1 VLCLACHHTND
12 NRAKFCDQC
21 GQPLETCCPICD
33 SPNRPEARFCSAC
46 GQSLSPR
53 PDSSQRPAGPS
64 TAPGHPPSLDDK
76 LDQLQRYL
84 PVHLADKILA
94 NRGRLA
100 GERKL
105 VTVLFADLVGY
116 TALSAQVGEE
126 GLFTL
131 TDELYELLI
140 HEVHRYEGTVN
151 ELTGDGLVAFFGAP
165 LAVEQ
170 APQRAVRAAL
180 ALQEAVAH
188 VSARVEHE
196 RGVRIQLRVGINTG
210 PVIVGTVGTNLRMDY
225 KAVGHTVIL
234 AARMEQTAAPG
245 TIQLTEHTYKLVAGY
260 FHCDDLGL
268 VSVKGV
274 AEKVRAYRVTGERSG
289 RARIDVARERGF
301 TRLVGREREL
311 ALLRQCFELAHGGR
325 GQAVSIIGDAGLGK
339 SRLLY
344 ECRQVLANHNCT
356 WLDCRCHPYGAA
368 LAYGPI
374 VELLKQQFRID
385 TSDRDEDIRGKIQ
398 QGLAAL
404 STALAAAAPYVGHL
418 LGVDTAGSLPTGLT
432 PEAIK
437 YRTFEA
443 LRGFVSESASRRP
456 LVLIIEDLH
465 WVDPTTAEFLTFLL
479 EHIAGARVLLL
490 CTYRPEFVCTW
501 SRKSYH
507 RVITLTPL
515 APIDGSQMLTALL
528 GTSHIQD
535 DLVRL
540 VLDKAEGVPFFIEE
554 LVTSLREMGA
564 IALQDGQWRLTAMG
578 PTVPVPDTVE
588 EVLMARI
595 DRLPEGAK
603 SVLQIG
609 AVMGREWG
617 ETLLR
622 EVAGLAEQ
630 DLTAHL
636 AALTDAE
643 LLYARGVPPQTTY
656 MFKHAFTQD
665 AAYHSLLTA
674 RRQELHHRVA
684 VMLEALFPDRLEEH
698 YGSLAHH
705 YLEAAQGD
713 EVAKA
718 IAYARRAGD
727 RNMALPA
734 YAEAVRFYHMALE
747 ALERQEPVDEAQR
760 CPLLLVL
767 GEAQRKAGEHL
778 QAQSTLQRAADSA
791 RTSGATELLAQ
802 AALELEELTQDVG
815 LPAEPVVHLL
825 EEVRQKLG
833 AANSLLAAK
842 ILGSLARALRGT
854 GAQQQAVTY
863 AQQAV
868 TMARRFDDPAVL
880 AANLNYMVF
889 VLQGPEHTL
898 QRLTYATEIVQLA
911 TASNVGE
918 LLNDAYWW
926 RVYCLLELGDIPAM
940 DAAIEEH
947 GSLSQELQQPLY
959 LCLTAQFRAMRALLA
974 GRFEDSERLAQEAL
988 AIGQSLQTEN
998 VAGIFGLQM
1007 FTLRRE
1013 QGRLRELEPAVRYFV
1028 QQHTTAAAWR
1038 PGLALIYSELG
1049 RTREA
1054 RTEFEYLARHDFTDL
1069 PRDALW
1075 MASMTYLTDVCT
1087 FLGDTARA
1095 ASLYQLLLPHAE
1107 RTVVIGNAVACYG
1120 AMSRYLGALATTMG
1134 HWDTAAQH
1142 FEHALAMNA
1151 RMEALPWLAHT
1162 QYAYATMLLARHHPG
1177 DDDKAAAL
1185 LDTALVTARALGMR
1199 ALEERLTARL
1209 GQTVTPPL
1217 PAAPSSLDDLSQRE
1231 VEVLRL
1237 LAAGKSNRDI
1247 AEALYI
1253 SLNTVATHV
1262 RSILTKTGTANRTEA
1277 AAYAMRHGLRAE

>member
-1 VLCLACHHTND
+1 
-12 NRAKFCDQC
+12 
-21 GQPLETCCPICD
+21 
-33 SPNRPEARFCSAC
+33 
-46 GQSLSPR
+46 
-53 PDSSQRPAGPS
+53 
-64 TAPGHPPSLDDK
+64 
-76 LDQLQRYL
+76 
-84 PVHLADKILA
+84 
-94 NRGRLA
+94 
-100 GERKL
+100 
-105 VTVLFADLVGY
+105 
-116 TALSAQVGEE
+116 
-126 GLFTL
+126 
-131 TDELYELLI
+131 
-140 HEVHRYEGTVN
+140 
-151 ELTGDGLVAFFGAP
+151 
-165 LAVEQ
+165 
-170 APQRAVRAAL
+170 
-180 ALQEAVAH
+180 
-188 VSARVEHE
+188 
-196 RGVRIQLRVGINTG
+196 
-210 PVIVGTVGTNLRMDY
+210 MD
-225 KAVGHTVIL
+225 
-234 AARMEQTAAPG
+234 
-245 TIQLTEHTYKLVAGY
+245 
-260 FHCDDLGL
+260 
-268 VSVKGV
+268 
-274 AEKVRAYRVTGERSG
+274 
-289 RARIDVARERGF
+289 
-301 TRLVGREREL
+301 VGR
-311 ALLRQCFELAHGGR
+311 QCRSSATR
-325 GQAVSIIGDAGLGK
+325 VGK

-344 ECRQVLANHNCT
+344 ECRQALAGHDCT
-356 WLDCRCHPYGAA
+356 WLDGRCHPYGAA

-374 VELLKQQFRID
+374 VELLKQQFQID
-385 TSDRDEDIRGKIQ
+385 TSDRDEDIRDKIQ
-398 QGLAAL
+398 QGLASL
-404 STALAAAAPYVGHL
+404 STFLAAAAPYVGHL
-418 LGVDTAGSLPTGLT
+418 LGVDTAGSLPAGLT
-432 PEAIK
+432 PEAVK

-456 LVLIIEDLH
+456 LVLVIEDLH

-479 EHIAGARVLLL
+479 EHVAGARVLLL

-515 APIDGSQMLTALL
+515 APPDGSQMLSALL
-528 GTSHIQD
+528 GTPHIQD

-554 LVTSLREMGA
+554 LVTSLRETGA
-564 IALQDGQWRLTAMG
+564 IALQDGQWRLTARG

-609 AVMGREWG
+609 AVMGREWS
-617 ETLLR
+617 EALLR

-665 AAYHSLLTA
+665 AAYHSLLTT

-718 IAYARRAGD
+718 IAYAQRAGD

-760 CPLLLVL
+760 CALLLVL

-778 QAQSTLQRAADSA
+778 QAQATLQRAADSA
-791 RTSGATELLAQ
+791 RTLGATELLAQ
-802 AALELEELTQDVG
+802 AALELERVTDSVG
-815 LPAEPVVHLL
+815 LPAEPTVHLL
-825 EEVRQKLG
+825 EEVLQKLG
-833 AANSLLAAK
+833 AADSLLAAK
-842 ILGSLARALRGT
+842 ILGSLARALRFT
-854 GAQQQAVTY
+854 GAQQQAVAY

-868 TMARRFDDPAVL
+868 AIARRFDDPVVL
-880 AANLNYMVF
+880 AISINNMVH
-889 VLQGPEHTL
+889 VLEGPEHTQ
-898 QRLTYATEIVQLA
+898 QRLAYATAIVPLA
-911 TASNVGE
+911 TAEDAKE
-918 LLNDAYWW
+918 LLHDALFW
-926 RVYCLLELGDIPAM
+926 RVYCLLELGDMPAM
-940 DAAIEEH
+940 DAAIEAYV
-947 GSLSQELQQPLY
+947 SLVQELQQPLF
-959 LCLTAQFRAMRALLA
+959 LCLSTQFRAMRALLA
-974 GRFEDSERLAQEAL
+974 GHFEDSERLAQEAL

-998 VAGIFGLQM
+998 LAGIFGLQM

-1013 QGRLRELEPAVRYFV
+1013 QGRLRELESAVRYFV

-1054 RTEFEYLARHDFTDL
+1054 RTEFEYLARYDFTDL

-1075 MASMTYLTDVCT
+1075 MASMTYLADVCT

-1095 ASLYQLLLPHAE
+1095 TTLYQLLLPYAE

-1142 FEHALAMNA
+1142 FEDALAMNA
-1151 RMEALPWLAHT
+1151 RMDARPWLAHT
-1162 QYAYATMLLARHHPG
+1162 QYAYATMLLARNQPG
-1177 DDDKAAAL
+1177 DGDKATAL
-1185 LDTALVTARALGMR
+1185 LDAALVTARELGMR

-1209 GQTVTPPL
+1209 GQTITPL
-1217 PAAPSSLDDLSQRE
+1217 PSAAPSSLDDLSQRE

-1237 LAAGKSNRDI
+1237 LAAGRSNRDI

-1262 RSILTKTGTANRTEA
+1262 RNILTKTGTANRTEA
-1277 AAYAMRHGLRAE
+1277 AAYALRHGLRAE

>member
-1 VLCLACHHTND
+1 MLCLACHHTNAD
-12 NRAKFCDQC
+12 HAKFCDQC
-21 GQPLETCCPICD
+21 GQPLETRCPTCD
-33 SPNRPEARFCSAC
+33 SPNRPGARFCSAC

-53 PDSSQRPAGPS
+53 LDPSQRPAGQS
-64 TAPGHPPSLDDK
+64 ISPGHPPSLDDK
-76 LDQLQRYL
+76 LDHLQRYL
-84 PVHLADKILA
+84 PAHLADKILA

-126 GLFTL
+126 ALFTL
-131 TDELYELLI
+131 MDELYELLI
-140 HEVHRYEGTVN
+140 HEVHRYEGPVN

-180 ALQEAVAH
+180 ALQEAVAR
-188 VSARVEHE
+188 VSARVERE
-196 RGVRIQLRVGINTG
+196 RGVRVQLRVGINTG
-210 PVIVGTVGTNLRMDY
+210 PVIVGTVGNNLRMDY
-225 KAVGHTVIL
+225 KAVGHTVNL

-245 TIQLTEHTYKLVAGY
+245 TIQLTEQTYKLVTGY
-260 FHCDDLGL
+260 FDCADLGP

-274 AEKVRAYRVTGERSG
+274 AEKVRAYRVTGARSG
-289 RARIDVARERGF
+289 QARIDVAQERGF

-311 ALLRQCFELAHGGR
+311 ALLRQCFELARGGR

-344 ECRQVLANHNCT
+344 EFRQVLASHDYA
-356 WLDCRCHPYGAA
+356 WLDGRCHPYGAA

-374 VELLKQQFRID
+374 VELLKQQFQID

-398 QGLAAL
+398 RGLASL
-404 STALAAAAPYVGHL
+404 SAALAAAAPYVGHL
-418 LGVDTAGSLPTGLT
+418 LGVDTAGGLPAGLA
-432 PEAIK
+432 PEAVK
-437 YRTFEA
+437 YRAFEA
-443 LRGFVSESASRRP
+443 LRGLVSESAGCRP
-456 LVLIIEDLH
+456 LVLVIEDLH
-465 WVDPTTAEFLTFLL
+465 WVDPTTSEFLTFLL
-479 EHIAGARVLLL
+479 EHVAGARVLLV

-515 APIDGSQMLTALL
+515 APPDGCQMLTALL
-528 GTSHIQD
+528 GTPHIHD

-554 LVTSLREMGA
+554 LVTSLRETGA
-564 IALQDGQWRLTAMG
+564 IALHDSQWRLTARAL
-578 PTVPVPDTVE
+578 TVPVPDTVE

-609 AVMGREWG
+609 AVMGREWS
-617 ETLLR
+617 EVLLR

-643 LLYARGVPPQTTY
+643 LLYARGLPPQTTY
-656 MFKHAFTQD
+656 VFKHAFTQD
-665 AAYHSLLTA
+665 AAYRGLLTA
-674 RRQELHHRVA
+674 RRQALHHRVA

-713 EVAKA
+713 ELAKA

-747 ALERQEPVDEAQR
+747 ALELQEPVDEARR
-760 CPLLLVL
+760 CALLLVL
-767 GEAQRKAGEHL
+767 GEAQRKAGDHL
-778 QAQSTLQRAADSA
+778 QAQATLQRAADSA
-791 RTSGATELLAQ
+791 RTLGTTELLAQ
-802 AALELEELTQDVG
+802 AALELEQVTHSVG

-825 EEVRQKLG
+825 EEVLQKLG
-833 AANSLLAAK
+833 AADSLLAAK
-842 ILGSLARALRGT
+842 ILGSLARALRYT
-854 GAQQQAVTY
+854 GAQQQAVAY

-868 TMARRFDDPAVL
+868 AMARGCDDPVVL
-880 AANLNYMVF
+880 ATNLNNMVF
-889 VLQGPEHTL
+889 ALQGPEHTQ
-898 QRLTYATEIVQLA
+898 QRLTYATEIVPLA
-911 TASNVGE
+911 TAGDARE
-918 LLNDAYWW
+918 LLNDAHWW

-940 DAAIEEH
+940 DAEVDVYAGIV
-947 GSLSQELQQPLY
+947 QELQQPFY
-959 LCLTAQFRAMRALLA
+959 LCLITQLRAMQALMA
-974 GRFEDSERLAQEAL
+974 GRFADSERLAQEAL

-998 VAGIFGLQM
+998 IAGIFGLQM

-1013 QGRLRELEPAVRYFV
+1013 QGRLKELAPAVRYFV
-1028 QQHTTAAAWR
+1028 QQHTAAAAWR

-1054 RTEFEYLARHDFTDL
+1054 RMEFEYLARHDFTDL

-1075 MASMTYLTDVCT
+1075 MASMTYLADVCT

-1095 ASLYQLLLPHAE
+1095 ATLYQLLLPYAG
-1107 RTVVIGNAVACYG
+1107 RNVVIGNAVACYG
-1120 AMSRYLGALATTMG
+1120 AMSRYLGTLATTMG
-1134 HWDTAAQH
+1134 HWDVATQH
-1142 FEHALAMNA
+1142 FEDALVMNA
-1151 RMEALPWLAHT
+1151 RMAARPWLAHT
-1162 QYAYATMLLARHHPG
+1162 QYAYATMLLGRHQPG
-1177 DDDKAAAL
+1177 DHDKATLLLDAAL
-1185 LDTALVTARALGMR
+1185 TTARDLGMR
-1199 ALEERLTARL
+1199 ALEERLTAGL
-1209 GQTVTPPL
+1209 GQTVTPL
-1217 PAAPSSLDDLSQRE
+1217 PPAVPSSLDDLSQRE

-1237 LAAGKSNRDI
+1237 LAAGRSNRDI
-1247 AEALYI
+1247 ADALYI

-1262 RSILTKTGTANRTEA
+1262 RNILTKTGTANRTEA
-1277 AAYAMRHGLRAE
+1277 AAYALHHGLRAE

>member
-1 VLCLACHHTND
+1 VQCLACHHTND
-12 NRAKFCDQC
+12 ERAKFCDQC
-21 GQPLETCCPICD
+21 GQALATRCPTCD
-33 SPNRPEARFCSAC
+33 SPNRPGARFCSAC
-46 GQSLSPR
+46 GQSLTPR
-53 PDSSQRPAGPS
+53 PDPSRSPAGPS
-64 TAPGHPPSLDDK
+64 TSPSHPPSLDDK
-76 LDQLQRYL
+76 LDHLQRYL
-84 PVHLADKILA
+84 PAHLADKILA

-131 TDELYELLI
+131 MDELYELLI

-180 ALQEAVAH
+180 ALQAAVAH

-210 PVIVGTVGTNLRMDY
+210 PVIVGTVGNNLRMDY

-245 TIQLTEHTYKLVAGY
+245 TVQLTEHTYKLVSGY
-260 FHCDDLGL
+260 FDCDDLGL

-274 AEKVRAYRVTGERSG
+274 TEKVRAYRVTGERSG
-289 RARIDVARERGF
+289 QARIDVARERGF

-311 ALLRQCFELAHGGR
+311 ALLHQCFELALGGR

-344 ECRQVLANHNCT
+344 ECRQALANHDCA
-356 WLDCRCHPYGAA
+356 WLDGRCHPYGAA

-374 VELLKQQFRID
+374 VALLKQQFQID
-385 TSDRDEDIRGKIQ
+385 ASDRDEDIRDKIQ
-398 QGLAAL
+398 QGLASL
-404 STALAAAAPYVGHL
+404 SSTLAATAPYVGHL
-418 LGVDTAGSLPTGLT
+418 LGVDTAGGLPAGLA
-432 PEAIK
+432 PEAVK
-437 YRTFEA
+437 HRTFEA
-443 LRGFVSESASRRP
+443 LRGLVSDSASRRP
-456 LVLIIEDLH
+456 LVLVIEDLH

-515 APIDGSQMLTALL
+515 APPDGSQMLTALL
-528 GTSHIQD
+528 GTPHIQD

-554 LVTSLREMGA
+554 LVTSLRETGA
-564 IALQDGQWRLTAMG
+564 IVLHDGQWRPTARG
-578 PTVPVPDTVE
+578 SAVPVPDTVE

-595 DRLPEGAK
+595 DRIPEGAK

-609 AVMGREWG
+609 AVMGREWS
-617 ETLLR
+617 EALLR
-622 EVAGLAEQ
+622 EVAGLAEP

-656 MFKHAFTQD
+656 VFKHAFTQD
-665 AAYHSLLTA
+665 AAYRSLLTT

-684 VMLEALFPDRLEEH
+684 VTLEALFPDRLEEH

-705 YLEAAQGD
+705 YLEAARDD

-767 GEAQRKAGEHL
+767 GEAQRKVGEHL

-802 AALELEELTQDVG
+802 TALELEELTQDVG

-918 LLNDAYWW
+918 LLNNAYWW

-1151 RMEALPWLAHT
+1151 RMEAWPWLAHT
-1162 QYAYATMLLARHHPG
+1162 QYAYATMLLARNYSG
-1177 DDDKAAAL
+1177 DHDRAAAL
-1185 LDTALVTARALGMR
+1185 LDAALVTARELGMR

-1217 PAAPSSLDDLSQRE
+1217 PAAASSLDDLSQRE

-1277 AAYAMRHGLRAE
+1277 AAYALRHGLLAQ

>member
-1 VLCLACHHTND
+1 MLCLACHHTND
-12 NRAKFCDQC
+12 DRAKFCDQC
-21 GQPLETCCPICD
+21 GQPLETRCPTCD
-33 SPNRPEARFCSAC
+33 SPNRPGARFCSAC
-46 GQSLSPR
+46 GQSLTPR
-53 PDSSQRPAGPS
+53 LDPSQSPAGQS
-64 TAPGHPPSLDDK
+64 TSPGHPPSLDDK
-76 LDQLQRYL
+76 LDHLQRYL
-84 PVHLADKILA
+84 PAHLADKILA

-131 TDELYELLI
+131 MDELYELLI
-140 HEVHRYEGTVN
+140 HEIYRYEGTVN

-180 ALQEAVAH
+180 ALQEAVAR
-188 VSARVEHE
+188 VSARVERE
-196 RGVRIQLRVGINTG
+196 RGVRVQLRVGINTG
-210 PVIVGTVGTNLRMDY
+210 PVIVGTVGNNLRMDY

-245 TIQLTEHTYKLVAGY
+245 TVQLTEHTYKLVAGY
-260 FHCDDLGL
+260 FNCDDLGL

-289 RARIDVARERGF
+289 QARIDVARERGF

-311 ALLRQCFELAHGGR
+311 ALLRQCFELAQGGR

-344 ECRQVLANHNCT
+344 ECRQALAGHDCA
-356 WLDCRCHPYGAA
+356 WLDGRCQPYGAA

-374 VELLKQQFRID
+374 VELLKQQFQID
-385 TSDRDEDIRGKIQ
+385 ASDRDEDIRDKIQ
-398 QGLAAL
+398 QGLASL
-404 STALAAAAPYVGHL
+404 STSLAAAAPYVGHL

-432 PEAIK
+432 PEAVK

-443 LRGFVSESASRRP
+443 LHGFVSESASRRP
-456 LVLIIEDLH
+456 LVLVIEDLH

-479 EHIAGARVLLL
+479 EHVAGARVLLL

-515 APIDGSQMLTALL
+515 APPDGSQMLSALL
-528 GTSHIQD
+528 GTPQIQD

-554 LVTSLREMGA
+554 LVTSLRETGA
-564 IALQDGQWRLTAMG
+564 IALQDGQWRLTARG

-609 AVMGREWG
+609 AVMGREWS
-617 ETLLR
+617 EALLR

-630 DLTAHL
+630 DLMTHL

-643 LLYARGVPPQTTY
+643 LLYARGLPPQTTY
-656 MFKHAFTQD
+656 VFKHAFTQD
-665 AAYHSLLTA
+665 AAYRGLLTA

-684 VMLEALFPDRLEEH
+684 VTLEALFPDRLEEH

-778 QAQSTLQRAADSA
+778 QAQATLQRAADSA
-791 RTSGATELLAQ
+791 RTLGATELLAQ
-802 AALELEELTQDVG
+802 AALELEHVTHTVG
-815 LPAEPVVHLL
+815 LPAEPIVHLL
-825 EEVRQKLG
+825 EEVLQKLG
-833 AANSLLAAK
+833 AADSLLAAK
-842 ILGSLARALRGT
+842 ILGSLARALCFT
-854 GAQQQAVTY
+854 GAQQQAVAY

-868 TMARRFDDPAVL
+868 AMARRFDDPAVL

-889 VLQGPEHTL
+889 VLEGPEHTL

-911 TASNVGE
+911 TAGNVRE

-940 DAAIEEH
+940 DAAIEAH
-947 GSLSQELQQPLY
+947 AGIAQELQQPLY

-1054 RTEFEYLARHDFTDL
+1054 RAEFEYLARHDFTDL

-1075 MASMTYLTDVCT
+1075 MASMTYLADVCT

-1095 ASLYQLLLPHAE
+1095 ATLYQLLLPYAE

-1120 AMSRYLGALATTMG
+1120 AMSRYLGALATTLG
-1134 HWDTAAQH
+1134 HWDTAVQH
-1142 FEHALAMNA
+1142 FEDALAMNA
-1151 RMEALPWLAHT
+1151 RMEAWPWLAHT
-1162 QYAYATMLLARHHPG
+1162 QYAYATMLLARNQPG
-1177 DDDKAAAL
+1177 DGDKATAL
-1185 LDTALVTARALGMR
+1185 LDSALVTARELGMR

-1209 GQTVTPPL
+1209 GQTITPL
-1217 PAAPSSLDDLSQRE
+1217 PSAAPSSLDDLSQRE

-1237 LAAGKSNRDI
+1237 LAAGRSNRDI

-1262 RSILTKTGTANRTEA
+1262 RNILTKTGTINRTEA
-1277 AAYAMRHGLRAE
+1277 AAYALRHGLRAE

>member
-1 VLCLACHHTND
+1 
-12 NRAKFCDQC
+12 
-21 GQPLETCCPICD
+21 
-33 SPNRPEARFCSAC
+33 
-46 GQSLSPR
+46 
-53 PDSSQRPAGPS
+53 
-64 TAPGHPPSLDDK
+64 
-76 LDQLQRYL
+76 
-84 PVHLADKILA
+84 
-94 NRGRLA
+94 
-100 GERKL
+100 
-105 VTVLFADLVGY
+105 
-116 TALSAQVGEE
+116 
-126 GLFTL
+126 
-131 TDELYELLI
+131 
-140 HEVHRYEGTVN
+140 
-151 ELTGDGLVAFFGAP
+151 
-165 LAVEQ
+165 
-170 APQRAVRAAL
+170 VR
-180 ALQEAVAH
+180 V
-188 VSARVEHE
+188 
-196 RGVRIQLRVGINTG
+196 QLRVGINTG
-210 PVIVGTVGTNLRMDY
+210 PVIVGTVGNNLRMDY

-245 TIQLTEHTYKLVAGY
+245 TVQLTEHTYKLVAGY
-260 FHCDDLGL
+260 FTCDDLGL

-274 AEKVRAYRVTGERSG
+274 AEQVRAYRVTGARSG
-289 RARIDVARERGF
+289 QARIDVARERGF

-311 ALLRQCFELAHGGR
+311 ALLHQCFELARGGR

-344 ECRQVLANHNCT
+344 ECRQALASHDCT
-356 WLDCRCHPYGAA
+356 WLDGRCHPYGAA

-374 VELLKQQFRID
+374 VDLLKQQFQID
-385 TSDRDEDIRGKIQ
+385 ASDRDEDIRDKIQ

-404 STALAAAAPYVGHL
+404 SPALAATAPYVGHL
-418 LGVDTAGSLPTGLT
+418 LGVDTAGGLPAGLT
-432 PEAIK
+432 PEAVK
-437 YRTFEA
+437 HRTFEA

-456 LVLIIEDLH
+456 LVLVIEDLH

-479 EHIAGARVLLL
+479 EHVAGASVLLL

-515 APIDGSQMLTALL
+515 TPPDGSQMLAALL
-528 GTSHIQD
+528 GTSQIQD

-554 LVTSLREMGA
+554 LVTSLRETGA
-564 IALQDGQWRLTAMG
+564 IVLHDGQWRLTARG
-578 PTVPVPDTVE
+578 PAIPVPDTVE

-609 AVMGREWG
+609 AVMGREWS
-617 ETLLR
+617 EALLR

-643 LLYARGVPPQTTY
+643 LLYARGVPPQMTY
-656 MFKHAFTQD
+656 VFKHAFTQD
-665 AAYHSLLTA
+665 AAYRSLLTA

-684 VMLEALFPDRLEEH
+684 VTLEALFPDRLEEH

-718 IAYARRAGD
+718 ITYARRAGD

-747 ALERQEPVDEAQR
+747 ALERQEPVDEAQL

-778 QAQSTLQRAADSA
+778 QAQATLQRAAASA
-791 RTSGATELLAQ
+791 RTLGATELFAQ
-802 AALELEELTQDVG
+802 AALELAHLTHIVG
-815 LPAEPVVHLL
+815 LPAELVVHLL
-825 EEVRQKLG
+825 EEGLQKLG
-833 AANSLLAAK
+833 ATESLLAAQ
-842 ILGSLARALRGT
+842 ILGGLALALCFT
-854 GAQQQAVTY
+854 GAHQRAAAY

-868 TMARRFDDPAVL
+868 AMARHFDDPAVL
-880 AANLNYMVF
+880 AANLKSMIF
-889 VLQGPEHTL
+889 ALEGPEYTP
-898 QRLTYATEIVQLA
+898 QRLACATEMVPLA
-911 TASNVGE
+911 TAGEARE
-918 LLNDAYWW
+918 LLHDAHFW
-926 RVYCLLELGDIPAM
+926 RTYCLLELGDIQAM
-940 DAAIEEH
+940 DAAIEAH
-947 GSLSQELQQPLY
+947 TSLAQELQQPLY
-959 LCLTAQFRAMRALLA
+959 VCLAAQFRAMRALLA
-974 GRFEDSERLAQEAL
+974 GHFADSERLAQEAF
-988 AIGQSLQTEN
+988 AIGQNLQTEN

-1007 FTLRRE
+1007 FTVRRE
-1013 QGRLRELEPAVRYFV
+1013 QGRLKELEPAVRYFV

-1038 PGLALIYSELG
+1038 PALALIYSELG

-1054 RTEFEYLARHDFTDL
+1054 RMEFEHLARYDFIDL
-1069 PRDALW
+1069 SRDALW

-1087 FLGDTARA
+1087 FLGDMARA
-1095 ASLYQLLLPHAE
+1095 ATLYQLLLPYAE
-1107 RTVVIGNAVACYG
+1107 RTVVIGSAVACYG

-1142 FEHALAMNA
+1142 FEHALAINA
-1151 RMEALPWLAHT
+1151 RMEAWPWLAHT
-1162 QYAYATMLLARHHPG
+1162 QYAYAAMLLARNQPG
-1177 DDDKAAAL
+1177 DGDQATVLLDAAL
-1185 LDTALVTARALGMR
+1185 RTARELGMR

-1209 GQTVTPPL
+1209 GQTVPPPL
-1217 PAAPSSLDDLSQRE
+1217 AAAPSSLDDLSQRE

-1262 RSILTKTGTANRTEA
+1262 RNILTKTGTANRTEA
-1277 AAYAMRHGLRAE
+1277 AAYAMRHGLWAE